1 MEKLTENELRKL
13 DILITLKI
21 NRLKEIVENDDLR
34 YQYTNGDISLMY
46 EDIKTYNRIL
56 DKLYGREIAD
66 LEEE

>member
-1 MEKLTENELRKL
+1 MKELTENELRKL

-34 YQYTNGDISLMY
+34 YKYTNGDISLMY